1 MIPAWECETFTDLN
15 LTTPHNGRRD
25 TQRTPLR
32 FLEPLIETL
41 GLQNGMIPEDIEAQP
56 EGDTGILS

>member
-1 MIPAWECETFTDLN
+1 MIPAWECEAFTDLN
-15 LTTPHNGRRD
+15 LTTPYNGRRD